1 MPSLLFLHGFSL
13 TVALQFVI
21 AKTDLLDDTTL
32 FCVHKLVVNL
42 YSKRINRLNVTG
54 LGSGNETNKWHR

>member
-1 MPSLLFLHGFSL
+1 MPSLLFSHGFSL

-32 FCVHKLVVNL
+32 FCVHKLVD
-42 YSKRINRLNVTG
+42 SKLKNWLNVTR

>member
-1 MPSLLFLHGFSL
+1 MPSLLFSHGFSL

-42 YSKRINRLNVTG
+42 YSKLMNWLNVR
-54 LGSGNETNKWHR
+54 SGNETNKWHR

>member
-1 MPSLLFLHGFSL
+1 MPSLLFSHGFSL

-32 FCVHKLVVNL
+32 LCA
-42 YSKRINRLNVTG
+42 
-54 LGSGNETNKWHR
+54 

>member
-1 MPSLLFLHGFSL
+1 MLCLRYFFHSL

-21 AKTDLLDDTTL
+21 AKTNLPDDTTL

-42 YSKRINRLNVTG
+42 YIKLMNWLNVTR
-54 LGSGNETNKWHR
+54 LGSGNETNR